1 MGEYFRPETSLYVKK
16 VEEEKKKK
24 LKGEGEDNRSFFA
37 KYVSICIYVYMCIY
51 MYISIYV

>member
-1 MGEYFRPETSLYVKK
+1 LYVKK

-37 KYVSICIYVYMCIY
+37 KYVSIVYVVSICKYSISSKYM
-51 MYISIYV
+51 SV